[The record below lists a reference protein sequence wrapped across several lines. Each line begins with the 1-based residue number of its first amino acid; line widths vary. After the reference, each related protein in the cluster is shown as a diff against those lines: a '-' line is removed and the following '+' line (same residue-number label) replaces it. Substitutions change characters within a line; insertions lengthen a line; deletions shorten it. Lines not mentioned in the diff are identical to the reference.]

1 MTAAGTASGLLEVV
15 NPATEKVIA
24 RLDQVGADELDER
37 VRIAARDQREWA
49 RRPVAERVEV
59 LLRIADA
66 LEAEREKLARLETA
80 NVGKPI
86 VSSRGEVGAAARA
99 FRYYAGGLDKHY
111 GITVPSDGSLHYTL
125 RQPIGVVGAIV
136 PWNFP
141 IVITAWKIAPALAAG
156 NAVIVK
162 PAGLTPL
169 TAIELERICAE
180 AGVPA
185 GCVQVLVGGGGSL
198 GRAIVDHPLIRK
210 ISFTGSTQVGEE
222 ISVRSAPHFKRLTLE
237 LGGKSANLIF
247 ADADLDKAVEHA
259 VAGGLDNT
267 GQDCCART
275 RVLVEQPVYNEFRDA
290 LAKRIEAIAVGDPLD
305 ESTAMGPLVSAGQRA
320 TSLGYVEGAR
330 DEGATV
336 VCGGGAIDR
345 TGFFME
351 PALIAEVSPDMAVM
365 REEIFGPVLA
375 IHPFADEADA
385 IRIANESAYG
395 LSASVWTN
403 DAGRAVR
410 VSHALQSG
418 VVSVNTSSSVHITAP
433 FGGVKASGVGRELG
447 MASLDAY
454 TETKSIYHAVA

>member
-1 MTAAGTASGLLEVV
+1 MTVLEVI
-15 NPATEKVIA
+15 NPATEDVIA
-24 RLDQVGADELDER
+24 RLDQLGAEALEDR
-37 VRIAARDQREWA
+37 VQLAARDQREWA
-49 RRPVAERVEV
+49 RQPVAERVEILNRV
-59 LLRIADA
+59 ATAI
-66 LEAEREKLARLETA
+66 EAEREQLAQLETA

-86 VSSRGEVGAAARA
+86 AGSRGEVGAAARA
-99 FRYYAGGLDKHY
+99 FRYYAGALDKHY
-111 GITVPSDGSLHYTL
+111 GITVPSDGALHYTL

-169 TAIELERICAE
+169 TAIELERICVE

-198 GRAIVDHPLIRK
+198 GRAIVDHPLVRK

-237 LGGKSANLIF
+237 LGGKSANVVF

-275 RVLVEQPVYNEFRDA
+275 RILVEQPVYEEFRDA
-290 LAKRIEAIAVGDPLD
+290 LAKRIEQIAVGDPLD
-305 ESTAMGPLVSAGQRA
+305 PATAMGPLVSAGQRA
-320 TSLGYVEGAR
+320 TSVGYVDGAIA
-330 DEGATV
+330 DGATV
-336 VCGGGAIDR
+336 VCGGRPIDR
-345 TGFFME
+345 PGFFMQ
-351 PALIAEVSPDMAVM
+351 PALVADVRPDMAVM

-375 IHPFADEADA
+375 VHPFADEADA
-385 IRIANESAYG
+385 IRIANDSAYG
-395 LSASVWTN
+395 LSASVWTSES
-403 DAGRAVR
+403 GRAVR
-410 VSHALQSG
+410 VSHALESG
-418 VVSVNTSSSVHITAP
+418 VVSVNTSSSVHLTAP

-447 MASLDAY
+447 MAALDAY